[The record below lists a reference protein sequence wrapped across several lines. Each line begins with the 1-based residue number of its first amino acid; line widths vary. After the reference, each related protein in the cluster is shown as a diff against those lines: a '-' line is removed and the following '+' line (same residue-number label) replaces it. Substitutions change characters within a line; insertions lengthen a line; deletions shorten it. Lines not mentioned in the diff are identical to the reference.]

1 LEVYMYK
8 RILLPLD
15 GSAVAEQ
22 SLPHAVAQAARFDA
36 ELVLLRAL
44 TPLPRPATIPEATIQ
59 KTEAATARTA
69 GDYLERVAAET
80 SAEGIRTTVVLVHGT
95 PHEQILGYAEENR
108 IDLIVICTRGQSG
121 FLSRWLMGS
130 VSDRVVRGA
139 RVPVLV
145 VRAAE
150 SVTEPA

>member
-1 LEVYMYK
+1 MYK

-15 GSAVAEQ
+15 GSPVAEQ

-44 TPLPRPATIPEATIQ
+44 PPLPRPATIPEATIQ
-59 KTEAATARTA
+59 KTEAATAQTA
-69 GDYLERVAAET
+69 RDYLEHVAAET

-95 PHEQILGYAEENR
+95 PHDQILGYAEENE

-130 VSDRVVRGA
+130 VSDRIVRGA

-145 VRAAE
+145 VRATE
-150 SVTEPA
+150 STPEPA